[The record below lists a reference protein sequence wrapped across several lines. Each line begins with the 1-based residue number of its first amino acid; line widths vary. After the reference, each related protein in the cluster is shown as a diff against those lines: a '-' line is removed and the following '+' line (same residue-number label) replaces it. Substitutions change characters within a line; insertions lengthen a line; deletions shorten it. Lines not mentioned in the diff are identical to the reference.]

1 MALEQIVTRAIGSAV
16 TRAVNT
22 AVQKIVAKT
31 TQQLENDF
39 ADEHKAVTTSGF
51 NAGITMKYF
60 GWPLIAFFGIC
71 AAFFGFIFY
80 GNPDKTFSVV
90 IPGIF
95 LFFFILFLFL
105 KKFAKKSMYVIQFNY
120 RGIWIFNE
128 EGTFLNYID
137 ASAISARNYR
147 LNKLRV
153 QSETGKKYRLLR
165 VRGENWDSM
174 TELFNQF
181 HVI

>member
-1 MALEQIVTRAIGSAV
+1 MAVEQVVTRAIGSAV

-31 TQQLENDF
+31 TKQLENDF
-39 ADEHKAVTTSGF
+39 AEEHKAVTTSGF

-60 GWPLIAFFGIC
+60 GWPLILFFGIS

-80 GNPDKTFSVV
+80 GDPDKTFSVV

-105 KKFAKKSMYVIQFNY
+105 KKFAKKSMYVLQFNY

-128 EGTFLNYID
+128 EGTFLDFID
-137 ASAISARNYR
+137 ASTISARNYHLNR
-147 LNKLRV
+147 LKV
-153 QSETGKKYRLLR
+153 QSESGKKYRLLR
-165 VRGENWDSM
+165 VRGENWDTM
-174 TELFNQF
+174 TDLFSQF
-181 HVI
+181 HVV